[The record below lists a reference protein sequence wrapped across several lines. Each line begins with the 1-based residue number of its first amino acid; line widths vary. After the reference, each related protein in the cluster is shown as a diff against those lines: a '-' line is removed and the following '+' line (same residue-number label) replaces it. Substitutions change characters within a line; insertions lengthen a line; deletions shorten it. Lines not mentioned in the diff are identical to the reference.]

1 MLLKENKLLSLFEVK
16 SGKAL
21 NDEFTRNM
29 KKFHDLYPSHIQQS
43 EIKGSVI
50 YSGENYD
57 SYKEFAYINFHDIS
71 PLFKPKEAPFKL
83 TF

>member
-1 MLLKENKLLSLFEVK
+1 
-16 SGKAL
+16 
-21 NDEFTRNM
+21 M

-83 TF
+83 TFWFSQKNF